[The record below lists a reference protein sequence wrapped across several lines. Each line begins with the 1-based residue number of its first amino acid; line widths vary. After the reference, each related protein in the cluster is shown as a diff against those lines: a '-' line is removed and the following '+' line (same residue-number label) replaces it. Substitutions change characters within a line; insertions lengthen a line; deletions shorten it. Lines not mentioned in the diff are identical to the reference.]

1 MTDETG
7 GPTMRKVKALLAAAA
22 IATLI
27 PGAAAAQGAGTGGGG
42 AGAAAGTTG
51 GAGGAAG
58 AAAGTAGGTAGSGL
72 GNDQA
77 IDLSLANTEQRQ
89 RDRGFPWGLLGLLGL
104 AGLLARRRR
113 DGGR

>member
-1 MTDETG
+1 
-7 GPTMRKVKALLAAAA
+7 MRKVKALLAAAA

-27 PGAAAAQGAGTGGGG
+27 PGAAAAQGAGTGAGG
-42 AGAAAGTTG
+42 AGSGAAAGTTG
-51 GAGGAAG
+51 GAGGATG
-58 AAAGTAGGTAGSGL
+58 AAAGTQGGTAGSGL

>member
-1 MTDETG
+1 
-7 GPTMRKVKALLAAAA
+7 MRKVKALLAAAA

-27 PGAAAAQGAGTGGGG
+27 PGAAAAQGSGAGAGAGT
-42 AGAAAGTTG
+42 GAAAGTTG
-51 GAGGAAG
+51 GAGGTAG
-58 AAAGTAGGTAGSGL
+58 AAAGTQGGTAGSGL

-104 AGLLARRRR
+104 AGLVARRRR